1 MDEKLG
7 ELRRRLDQKTT
18 EIESV
23 VAAEQGIGSIE
34 NMDPSDYERLQEGV
48 EELLGR
54 WEETAQEEGPGS
66 MRDTPLNRL
75 IAERFEIEQIIL
87 ASRGQQGNDFAGAE
101 TQAARRIS
109 PSRSDRVGLSLEKLA
124 REKPFCLTSLRSC
137 ETSSRL
143 HGLRM
148 ICAMLTHDLCNG
160 HNRNCHHE
168 KMKEP
173 RQTPALK
180 QSASKKCV

>member
-34 NMDPSDYERLQEGV
+34 NMDPSDYEQLQQHV

-87 ASRGQQGNDFAGAE
+87 ASRGQQGNDFAGDE
-101 TQAARRIS
+101 TQDA
-109 PSRSDRVGLSLEKLA
+109 
-124 REKPFCLTSLRSC
+124 
-137 ETSSRL
+137 
-143 HGLRM
+143 
-148 ICAMLTHDLCNG
+148 
-160 HNRNCHHE
+160 
-168 KMKEP
+168 
-173 RQTPALK
+173 
-180 QSASKKCV
+180 

>member
-1 MDEKLG
+1 MNEKLG

-23 VAAEQGIGSIE
+23 VAAEQGIDSIE
-34 NMDPSDYERLQEGV
+34 NMDPSDYERLQEDV

-87 ASRGQQGNDFAGAE
+87 ASRGHQDNDFAGDE
-101 TQAARRIS
+101 TQDA
-109 PSRSDRVGLSLEKLA
+109 
-124 REKPFCLTSLRSC
+124 
-137 ETSSRL
+137 
-143 HGLRM
+143 
-148 ICAMLTHDLCNG
+148 
-160 HNRNCHHE
+160 
-168 KMKEP
+168 
-173 RQTPALK
+173 
-180 QSASKKCV
+180 

>member
-34 NMDPSDYERLQEGV
+34 NMNPSDYERLQEDV

-66 MRDTPLNRL
+66 MMTSRATRL
-75 IAERFEIEQIIL
+75 RMPND
-87 ASRGQQGNDFAGAE
+87 SRHSGLIVSA
-101 TQAARRIS
+101 
-109 PSRSDRVGLSLEKLA
+109 LSLEKLA

-148 ICAMLTHDLCNG
+148 ICAKAMVHCAFC
-160 HNRNCHHE
+160 R
-168 KMKEP
+168 EP
-173 RQTPALK
+173 FRLLIRPRIRHCLWATNPRMADRLLK
-180 QSASKKCV
+180 SEGLRGP